1 MYGYLKMQVHLSFD
15 TEMERLEN
23 LKKLV
28 EALEQLIA
36 HREGRNPPQ
45 GVRQVQVS
53 TIVASQE
60 QKQVPDKTAGG
71 CRVIP
76 YEDMSGKLSLLF
88 SGRRI

>member
-1 MYGYLKMQVHLSFD
+1 MQVNLSFD
-15 TEMERLEN
+15 TENEKVDN

-36 HREGRNPPQ
+36 HREGRSYQPGQ
-45 GVRQVQVS
+45 KTQTS
-53 TIVASQE
+53 TVAPVE
-60 QKQVPDKTAGG
+60 QKPAQDKTAGG

-76 YEDMSGKLSLLF
+76 YEDMSGKMSSLF

>member
-1 MYGYLKMQVHLSFD
+1 MQVNLSFD
-15 TEMERLEN
+15 TENEKVDN

-36 HREGRNPPQ
+36 HREGRTYQAGQKQASTAVAAPP
-45 GVRQVQVS
+45 
-53 TIVASQE
+53 E
-60 QKQVPDKTAGG
+60 QKPMNSQTAGG

-76 YEDMSGKLSLLF
+76 YEDMSGKMSTLF

>member
-1 MYGYLKMQVHLSFD
+1 MQVNLSFD
-15 TEMERLEN
+15 TENEKVDN

-36 HREGRNPPQ
+36 SREGRTYQPGQ
-45 GVRQVQVS
+45 KQVQTATV
-53 TIVASQE
+53 TVE
-60 QKQVPDKTAGG
+60 QKPVPDKTSGG

-76 YEDMSGKLSLLF
+76 YEDMSGKMSSLF

>member
-1 MYGYLKMQVHLSFD
+1 MQVNLSFD
-15 TEMERLEN
+15 TESEKVDN

-36 HREGRNPPQ
+36 SREGRTYQPGQKTQPA
-45 GVRQVQVS
+45 S
-53 TIVASQE
+53 VAAPIE
-60 QKQVPDKTAGG
+60 QKAAPDKTSGG

-76 YEDMSGKLSLLF
+76 YEDMSGKMANIF

>member
-1 MYGYLKMQVHLSFD
+1 MQVNLSFD
-15 TEMERLEN
+15 TESEKVDN

-36 HREGRNPPQ
+36 HREGRSYQPGQ
-45 GVRQVQVS
+45 KTAQVA
-53 TIVASQE
+53 TVAPAE
-60 QKQVPDKTAGG
+60 QKAAPDKTAGG

-76 YEDMSGKLSLLF
+76 YEDMSGKMASLF

>member
-1 MYGYLKMQVHLSFD
+1 MQVNLSFD
-15 TEMERLEN
+15 TENERVDN

-36 HREGRNPPQ
+36 SREGRTYQPGQ
-45 GVRQVQVS
+45 KQTS
-53 TIVASQE
+53 TVPTVE
-60 QKQVPDKTAGG
+60 QKAASDKTAGG

-76 YEDMSGKLSLLF
+76 YEDMSGKMASLF

>member
-1 MYGYLKMQVHLSFD
+1 MQVNLSFD
-15 TEMERLEN
+15 TENEKVDN

-36 HREGRNPPQ
+36 HREGRSYQ
-45 GVRQVQVS
+45 AGQKTSVS
-53 TIVASQE
+53 VSAPIE
-60 QKQVPDKTAGG
+60 QKAASDKTAGG

-76 YEDMSGKLSLLF
+76 YEDMSGKMSSLF

>member
-1 MYGYLKMQVHLSFD
+1 MQVNLSFD
-15 TEMERLEN
+15 TENEKVDN

-36 HREGRNPPQ
+36 SREGRSYQPGQ
-45 GVRQVQVS
+45 RQAPA
-53 TIVASQE
+53 VAAAPAEQQKPANSQ
-60 QKQVPDKTAGG
+60 TAGG

-76 YEDMSGKLSLLF
+76 YEDMSGKMSSLF